1 MTARIDISGQV
12 FGEWKVHEYVG
23 NQKYRCTCS
32 CGHEQLNLSQSLRLG
47 MTKSCG
53 HAGNGS
59 NAFQDLTGTRFGDL
73 EVVSY
78 AGKQRWNVRCSCGAE
93 KDITAYQ
100 LKKGGQTDCGH
111 VQREKIF
118 NATEQLV
125 GEKIYLLTVL
135 RIERPEKGAAIAV
148 CECACGNEYRAEAA
162 QISFGA
168 IKSCGCYNK
177 LMQRESGK
185 RAGERLNPKKSHYQC
200 SRCKQ
205 MVEDEKFNRYDNP
218 SGRTRKPYCR
228 DCE

>member
-12 FGEWKVHEYVG
+12 FGHWQVHEYAA
-23 NQKYRCTCS
+23 NRKYRCVCS
-32 CGHEQLNLSQSLRLG
+32 CGVEKYVESQDLRRG
-47 MTKSCG
+47 ATTSCG

-59 NAFQDLTGTRFGDL
+59 NNFQDLTGRRFGEL
-73 EVVSY
+73 EVLSY
-78 AGKQRWNVRCSCGAE
+78 AGKQRWNIRCSCGVE

-111 VQREKIF
+111 VQRQKVF
-118 NATEQLV
+118 DATEQLV

-148 CECACGNEYRAEAA
+148 CACACGNEYRAEAA

-168 IKSCGCYNK
+168 IKSCGCYNT
-177 LMQRESGK
+177 LMRRQSGK
-185 RAGERLNPKKSHYQC
+185 LAGERLNPKKSHYQC

-205 MVEDEKFNRYDNP
+205 MVVDEKFNRYNNP
-218 SGRTRKPYCR
+218 SGRSRKPYCV